1 MEKVDLLI
9 HIQKI
14 QLELDQNKAKAQ
26 EFQDLC
32 EKLQT
37 KEREQ
42 DISIMNIKHELG
54 EYIF

>member
-14 QLELDQNKAKAQ
+14 QLELDQNKVKAQ
-26 EFQDLC
+26 EFQDLS
-32 EKLQT
+32 ETLQT

>member
-14 QLELDQNKAKAQ
+14 QLELDQNKVKAQ
-26 EFQDLC
+26 EFQNLC
-32 EKLQT
+32 ETLQT

>member
-14 QLELDQNKAKAQ
+14 QLELDQNKVKAQ

-32 EKLQT
+32 ETLRT

-42 DISIMNIKHELG
+42 DTSIMNIKHELG
-54 EYIF
+54 EYNI